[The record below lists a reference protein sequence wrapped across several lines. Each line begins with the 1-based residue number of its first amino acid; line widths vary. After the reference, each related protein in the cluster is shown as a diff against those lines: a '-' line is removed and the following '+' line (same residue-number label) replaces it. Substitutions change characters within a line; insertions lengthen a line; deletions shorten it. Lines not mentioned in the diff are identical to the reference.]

1 MTQTTFQLN
10 GFDIFRWIS
19 FLTSSFGKPNSWLM
33 IFGFFPFT
41 FYCISFLN
49 KAVAVMRSS
58 WTCLEKTFNTKY
70 FFFLQ
75 NITGLYS
82 RETVKVA
89 VLNTWRKSVSQL
101 FVTSSPSTIISVAI
115 RSPVKQ
121 NTVKK
126 PTIRRRGEDSG
137 QSFCRKRSTRS
148 LSVVRSGSLLSQTMC
163 VPSSSSWISVS
174 SACRCRM
181 CPSAVSST
189 FTSVMPC
196 CGGGGEKRTV
206 RVVQMCFSAC
216 HSGVD
221 AEVGDSPSLGHR

>member
-1 MTQTTFQLN
+1 MTDDLC
-10 GFDIFRWIS
+10 
-19 FLTSSFGKPNSWLM
+19 
-33 IFGFFPFT
+33 FFSCT
-41 FYCISFLN
+41 FYCISFLI
-49 KAVAVMRSS
+49 KEVAVMRSS
-58 WTCLEKTFNTKY
+58 WTCLKKLLIQNT

-82 RETVKVA
+82 TTTVKVA
-89 VLNTWRKSVSQL
+89 VLNTWRQSSSQL
-101 FVTSSPSTIISVAI
+101 CVTSSPSTIISVAI

-121 NTVKK
+121 NTVRK
-126 PTIRRRGEDSG
+126 TIRRRGEDSG

-174 SACRCRM
+174 SACRWRM

-196 CGGGGEKRTV
+196 CRRRRETHSQGRTGVFLCMSFRRGCRKRGIL
-206 RVVQMCFSAC
+206 FI
-216 HSGVD
+216 
-221 AEVGDSPSLGHR
+221 